1 MNIKQSN
8 AIKLTSL
15 FQSHIL
21 MLCTSWAT
29 SVHFIFTTCVLF
41 DGVSSIL
48 LMELLTKSKV
58 VFLNTPS
65 QISKLLTGSFCS
77 PRVCH
82 VSIAHFIFQTFLPVQ
97 VHLPQGHLFNLC
109 IAVFWLSALKGR
121 SGPQKPRSI
130 RTRYFSIK
138 CYFYASESQTVLC
151 VGYLTFPWKTSLDL

>member
-1 MNIKQSN
+1 MNIKQS
-8 AIKLTSL
+8 KLTSL

-21 MLCTSWAT
+21 MLRNSWAT

-82 VSIAHFIFQTFLPVQ
+82 VSIAHCIQ

-109 IAVFWLSALKGR
+109 IAVFRLSALKGR
-121 SGPQKPRSI
+121 SGPLKPRSI